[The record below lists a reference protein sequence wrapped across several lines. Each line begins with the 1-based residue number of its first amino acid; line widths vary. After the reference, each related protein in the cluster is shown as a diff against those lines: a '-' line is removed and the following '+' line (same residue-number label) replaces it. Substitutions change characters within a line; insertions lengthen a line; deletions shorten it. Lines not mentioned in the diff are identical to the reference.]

1 MIVKDKISLTRPS
14 EGLQHSHAE
23 SYKTHESKHSPV
35 ITDNSTGEI
44 LCGACGLVLLEK
56 TEDSQ
61 EQRGYNL
68 EEYMS
73 KSRTGSGST
82 LTMHDMGLS
91 TVIGSKDKDAAGN
104 SMSSYMK
111 NTFGRLRLWDSRSR
125 HDYTQR
131 SLMAAFVVLDSVKTK
146 LNIPDLVTE
155 RAAYLYRKGVA
166 KGMTRGRT
174 IKGIILA
181 ALYAACREADVP
193 KTLQE
198 ISIAGNISPKEL
210 SRHYRIL
217 SQKLDLKLQSYESSD
232 FISRIATTVGLSE
245 KTRRKALDMLF
256 QAKEK
261 GITAGK
267 NPISLAASAL
277 YLSSIINGEGRNQRS
292 LSEAS
297 GISTVTIRNV
307 SKIIK
312 KVIGKEYNLR

>member
-1 MIVKDKISLTRPS
+1 MIVKEKISLTRPLEAS
-14 EGLQHSHAE
+14 DSYVE
-23 SYKTHESKHSPV
+23 SYKNHQSKHGPV
-35 ITDNSTGEI
+35 VTDNTTGEI

-56 TEDSQ
+56 TEDSAQ

-68 EEYMS
+68 EEYMT

-91 TVIGSKDKDAAGN
+91 TVIGTSNKDAAGK

-111 NTFGRLRLWDSRSR
+111 NTFGRLRLWDSRSKWD
-125 HDYTQR
+125 HIEK
-131 SLMAAFVVLDSVKTK
+131 SFAPAFVILDSVKTK

-166 KGMTRGRT
+166 KDMTRGRT

-193 KTLQE
+193 KSLQE
-198 ISIAGNISPKEL
+198 IATAGNISSKDL

-217 SQKLDLKLQSYESSD
+217 SQKLELQLKSYDSSD
-232 FISRIATTVGLSE
+232 FVNRIGTTVGLSE
-245 KTRRKALDMLF
+245 KTRRKALDILLK
-256 QAKEK
+256 AKEK

-277 YLSSIINGEGRNQRS
+277 YLSSLINGERRNQKS
-292 LSEAS
+292 LSRAS
-297 GISTVTIRNV
+297 GISNVTIRNV

-312 KVIGKEYNLR
+312 KECLR

>member
-1 MIVKDKISLTRPS
+1 MKVKEKTSLTIPLEASRS
-14 EGLQHSHAE
+14 YGE
-23 SYKTHESKHSPV
+23 SYKNHESKHGPV
-35 ITDNSTGEI
+35 VTDNTTGEI

-68 EEYMS
+68 EEYME

-91 TVIGSKDKDAAGN
+91 TVIGARDKDAAGN

-111 NTFGRLRLWDSRSR
+111 NTFGRLRLWDSRSKW
-125 HDYTQR
+125 DYIEK
-131 SLMAAFVVLDSVKTK
+131 SLAPAFVVLDSVKTK

-166 KGMTRGRT
+166 KNITRGRT
-174 IKGIILA
+174 IKGIVLA
-181 ALYAACREADVP
+181 SLYAACREADVP

-198 ISIAGNISPKEL
+198 IAAAGNISSKDL
-210 SRHYRIL
+210 SRNYRIL
-217 SQKLDLKLQSYESSD
+217 SQKLELQLKSYDSTD
-232 FISRIATTVGLSE
+232 FVNRIGTTVGLSE
-245 KTRRKALDMLF
+245 KTRRKALDILLH
-256 QAKEK
+256 AKEK

-277 YLSSIINGEGRNQRS
+277 YISSVINGERRNQKS
-292 LSEAS
+292 LSQAS
-297 GISTVTIRNV
+297 GISNVTIRSV

-312 KVIGKEYNLR
+312 KECLQ